1 VQGEGLGRRW
11 LAGLA
16 AKRAGSEPLQAK
28 RCTARAFRCIAV
40 QGGGTVVF
48 AAQCRAGVRERRCR
62 RGSVCEG
69 T

>member
-28 RCTARAFRCIAV
+28 WCAARAFRCIAV
-40 QGGGTVVF
+40 QGEGVVVF
-48 AAQCRAGVRERRCR
+48 AARCRAGVREQRCR
-62 RGSVCEG
+62 RGSVCVG